1 VVEDRLIIGI
11 HFLLN
16 LESVDVLGEA
26 FNVSRG
32 DGVNQASFANSI
44 TTNESVLDSL
54 VKL

>member
-1 VVEDRLIIGI
+1 VVEDRLVISI

-16 LESVDVLGEA
+16 LESVDVRGKA
-26 FNVSRG
+26 FDVSRG
-32 DGVNQASFANSI
+32 DGVNQAGFANSI